1 MKTTTTFAC
10 LALVTAS
17 LSALPARAGLF
28 DLDNKLTADDAGSN
42 HRFGRSVAISGNT
55 ALVGAAGGEVI
66 GSIYSS
72 GSAYLFDITTGSQIA
87 KLQASDAAGFDD
99 FGKSVAISGNTA
111 LVGAEGDGDKG
122 VNSGSA
128 YLFNTTTGSQIAK
141 LTASDAAA
149 GDSFGRSVAISG
161 NTALIAG
168 GRGNGGNLS
177 SYLFDITTGSQ
188 IAKLTADDASAARDN
203 FGGSVAISGNTALI
217 GAAGDDHAGYRSG
230 SAYLFNITT
239 GSQIAKLTADDAAE
253 YDQFGGSVA
262 ISGNTALVAAAGDDR
277 AGSNS
282 GSGSA
287 YLFDITTGSQIAKL
301 TLSDPVEHERFGRSV
316 AISGNTALVGSF
328 LTHTEDSD
336 SGSAYLFDITTG
348 SQIAKLTAS
357 DVEPNHAF
365 GWSVAI
371 SGNTALVGSQY
382 DDDAGGFRSG
392 SVYLFKTTIPEPT
405 ALVLCFTGITGIGFL
420 TRRSP

>member
-28 DLDNKLTADDAGSN
+28 DLDNKLIADDAGSN
-42 HRFGRSVAISGNT
+42 DRFGRSVAISGNT
-55 ALVGAAGGEVI
+55 ALVGAAGGDVI

-87 KLQASDAAGFDD
+87 KLQASDAAGFDK
-99 FGKSVAISGNTA
+99 FGESVAISGNTA
-111 LVGAEGDGDKG
+111 LVGAAGDDEKG
-122 VNSGSA
+122 FNSGSA
-128 YLFNTTTGSQIAK
+128 YLFDITTGSQIAK

-149 GDSFGRSVAISG
+149 GDSFGSSVAISG
-161 NTALIAG
+161 NTALISRT
-168 GRGNGGNLS
+168 RGNGGPVI

-188 IAKLTADDASAARDN
+188 IAKLTVDDASASY
-203 FGGSVAISGNTALI
+203 GSVAINGNTALI
-217 GAAGDDHAGYRSG
+217 GVAGDDHAGYRSG

-239 GSQIAKLTADDAAE
+239 GSQIAKLTADDAAK
-253 YDQFGGSVA
+253 YDQFGSSVA
-262 ISGNTALVAAAGDDR
+262 ISGNTALVGTPGDDR
-277 AGSNS
+277 GDSSN
-282 GSGSA
+282 SGSA

-301 TLSDPVEHERFGRSV
+301 TLSDPVEHERFGISV

-328 LTHTEDSD
+328 LSHTEDGD

-357 DVEPNHAF
+357 DVKPNHSF
-365 GWSVAI
+365 GGSVAI
-371 SGNTALVGSQY
+371 SGNTALVGSDY

-405 ALVLCFTGITGIGFL
+405 TLVLCFTGITGIGFL